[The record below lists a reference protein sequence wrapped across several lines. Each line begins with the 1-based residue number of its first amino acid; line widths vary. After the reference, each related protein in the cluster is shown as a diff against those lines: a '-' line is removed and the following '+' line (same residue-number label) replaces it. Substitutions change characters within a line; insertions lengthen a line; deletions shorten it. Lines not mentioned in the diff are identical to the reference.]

1 MPAET
6 KGAYTK
12 LISVGPELIQ
22 NLLLCH
28 LLLCGLRKSRYNLR
42 LRELCRLNDEPNS
55 ALTVVALVPVPES
68 AESAGCRR

>member
-12 LISVGPELIQ
+12 LISVDPELMQ

-28 LLLCGLRKSRYNLR
+28 LLLCGLRKGRYNLR
-42 LRELCRLNDEPNS
+42 LRELCRINDKPNS
-55 ALTVVALVPVPES
+55 ALTVVALVPVPEP
-68 AESAGCRR
+68 AESAGCHR